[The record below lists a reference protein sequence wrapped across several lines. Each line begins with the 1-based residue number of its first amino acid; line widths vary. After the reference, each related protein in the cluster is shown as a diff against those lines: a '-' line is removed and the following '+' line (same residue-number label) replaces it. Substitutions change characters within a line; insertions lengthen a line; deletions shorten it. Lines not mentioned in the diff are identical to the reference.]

1 MGTMPAQAR
10 TVPARPAIGDVAAGT
25 VIWAI
30 LLATAVWVVIFAWR
44 PANFWLLMGA
54 GVGALGLLALRIRG
68 PFPLEEGMYPSD
80 LVIGVAA
87 AAVLYAVFALGR
99 IGVGRLVPVASAQ
112 IGSVYV
118 LRSQAPWWLIAV
130 LLICVI
136 APGEELFWRGLV
148 QWGLVRRLGPGLG
161 WALATGVYG
170 GVHIVAA
177 NPMLIVAA
185 LAAGGFWGL
194 LYLRIGRLA
203 PLVVSHIVWD
213 LTVFL
218 VLPFQ

>member
-1 MGTMPAQAR
+1 MPAHAR

-68 PFPLEEGMYPSD
+68 PFPLEEGMYPRD
-80 LVIGVAA
+80 LAIGVAA

-99 IGVGRLVPVASAQ
+99 LAVARLVPVASAQ

-118 LRSQAPWWLIAV
+118 LGSQAPWWLIAV
-130 LLICVI
+130 LLVSVI

-161 WALATGVYG
+161 WALATAVYG

>member
-1 MGTMPAQAR
+1 VASTN
-10 TVPARPAIGDVAAGT
+10 TDVSTALPGPKTGGISAT
-25 VIWAI
+25 TLAWAI
-30 LLATAVWVVIFAWR
+30 LIATAVWVVIFAWR

-54 GVGALGLLALRIRG
+54 GVGGLGFLALLIRG
-68 PFPLEEGMYPSD
+68 PFPRKEGVYLSD
-80 LVIGVAA
+80 LGTGVAA
-87 AAVLYAVFALGR
+87 AAALYAVFALGR
-99 IGVGRLVPVASAQ
+99 IVVSRLVPIAPAQ

-118 LRSQAPWWLIAV
+118 LRAEAPPWIIAL

-136 APGEELFWRGLV
+136 GPGEELFWRGLV
-148 QWGLVRRLGPGLG
+148 QWGLVRRLGSGPG
-161 WALATGVYG
+161 WAVATGIYG

-177 NPMLIVAA
+177 NPILVVAA

-194 LYLRIGRLA
+194 LYLRVGRIA

-218 VLPFQ
+218 VFPFQ

>member
-1 MGTMPAQAR
+1 MPAHAR
-10 TVPARPAIGDVAAGT
+10 TVHARPGTGDVAAGT
-25 VIWAI
+25 VIRAI

-54 GVGALGLLALRIRG
+54 GVGALGLLALWIRG
-68 PFPLEEGMYPSD
+68 PFPREEGVYPHD
-80 LVIGVAA
+80 LAIGVAA

-99 IGVGRLVPVASAQ
+99 IVVSRLVPVASTQ
-112 IGSVYV
+112 IGSVYL
-118 LRSQAPWWLIAV
+118 LRAQTPWWLIAV

-161 WALATGVYG
+161 WAVATGIYG

-177 NPMLIVAA
+177 NPMLVVAA
-185 LAAGGFWGL
+185 LVAGGFWGV

-203 PLVVSHIVWD
+203 PLVVSHVVWD

>member
-1 MGTMPAQAR
+1 M
-10 TVPARPAIGDVAAGT
+10 
-25 VIWAI
+25 IWAI
-30 LLATAVWVVIFAWR
+30 VLAIAVWAVIFAWR

-54 GVGALGLLALRIRG
+54 GAGGLGLLALRIRG
-68 PFPLEEGMYPSD
+68 PFPREEGVYPRD
-80 LVIGVAA
+80 LALGLAA
-87 AAVLYAVFALGR
+87 AGVLYAVFALGR
-99 IGVGRLVPVASAQ
+99 IVVGRLVPVASAQ

-148 QWGLVRRLGPGLG
+148 QWGLVRRLGPALG
-161 WALATGVYG
+161 WAVATGIYG
-170 GVHIVAA
+170 GVHIAAA

-213 LTVFL
+213 LAVFL

>member
-1 MGTMPAQAR
+1 MPAHAR
-10 TVPARPAIGDVAAGT
+10 TVHARPGTGDVAAGT

-30 LLATAVWVVIFAWR
+30 LLATAVWAIIFAWR
-44 PANFWLLMGA
+44 PANFWYLMGV
-54 GVGALGLLALRIRG
+54 GVGALGFLALRIRG
-68 PFPLEEGMYPSD
+68 PFLREEGVYLHD
-80 LVIGVAA
+80 LAIGVAA

-99 IGVGRLVPVASAQ
+99 IVVSRLVPVASAQ

-118 LRSQAPWWLIAV
+118 LRSQAPWWFIAV

-136 APGEELFWRGLV
+136 GPGEELFWRGLV

-161 WALATGVYG
+161 WALATGIYG
-170 GVHIVAA
+170 GVHLVAA
-177 NPMLIVAA
+177 NPMLVIAA

>member
-1 MGTMPAQAR
+1 MPAHAR
-10 TVPARPAIGDVAAGT
+10 TVHARPGTGDVAAGT

-30 LLATAVWVVIFAWR
+30 LLATAVWAIIFAWR
-44 PANFWLLMGA
+44 PANFWYLMGV
-54 GVGALGLLALRIRG
+54 GVGALGFLALRIRG
-68 PFPLEEGMYPSD
+68 PFPWEEGVYPHD
-80 LVIGVAA
+80 LAIGVAT

-99 IGVGRLVPVASAQ
+99 IVVSRLVPVASAQ

-118 LRSQAPWWLIAV
+118 LRSQAPWWFIAV

-136 APGEELFWRGLV
+136 GPGEELFWRGLV

-161 WALATGVYG
+161 WAVATGIYG
-170 GVHIVAA
+170 GVHLVAA
-177 NPMLIVAA
+177 NPMLVVAA

-194 LYLRIGRLA
+194 LYLRVGRLA
-203 PLVVSHIVWD
+203 PLVVSHVVWD